1 MTTITGRIDVVRD
14 GAPHTVL
21 NYSSP
26 PTITMVSS
34 AEICLA
40 MQGEFLNNPAVNYL
54 TDELVPICI
63 IDDVEYQMG
72 VFVPGT
78 VETRIANGQ
87 KIDAVEA
94 YDRTLKVKQ
103 TRLEKRL
110 YIAKGTK
117 YSEAIKELLFLSGI
131 SIIIEDASAEVL
143 QTDREEWEVGTSH
156 LAIINELLAEI
167 NFYPLWFD
175 LKGYAH
181 LERIT
186 SLIDARIDHTYR
198 NDEASIITD
207 ASSSTLDVYD
217 AANVF
222 VAIYNNPET
231 DEVWTA
237 TAVNDQAFSSLS
249 TVRRG
254 RRIMADP
261 IRVDNIASQAALQE
275 YVDNIRN
282 ESLLST
288 EVITFSTALNP
299 VHQINDIVA
308 IDNDDLQGIYEETG
322 WIINMGPGQLMQHT
336 ARRILV
342 V

>member
-1 MTTITGRIDVVRD
+1 MATITGRIDVVRN
-14 GAPHTVL
+14 GAPHTIL
-21 NYSSP
+21 EFSTP

-40 MQGEFLNNPAVNYL
+40 MQGEFVNNPKVNYL
-54 TDELVPICI
+54 TDELIPICI
-63 IDDVEYQMG
+63 IDGIEYQLG

-78 VETRIANGQ
+78 IETRMANGR
-87 KIDAVEA
+87 KVDVVEA
-94 YDRTLKVKQ
+94 YDRTLKAKQ
-103 TRLEKRL
+103 TRIEKRL
-110 YIAKGTK
+110 NIAKGTR
-117 YSEAIKELLFLSGI
+117 YSEIIKELLFLCGI
-131 SIIIEDASAEVL
+131 YMIIEDTSEEVL
-143 QTDREEWEVGTSH
+143 QTDREEWEIGTSH
-156 LAIINELLAEI
+156 LTIINELLTEI

-186 SLIDARIDHTYR
+186 SLIDAPIDHTYR

-207 ASSSTLDVYD
+207 KSSSTLDIYD
-217 AANVF
+217 APNVF

-237 TAVNDQAFSSLS
+237 TAVNDQMFSSLS
-249 TVRRG
+249 TLRRG

-261 IRVDNIASQAALQE
+261 IHVDNIASQAALQE
-275 YVDNIRN
+275 YVNNIRN

-288 EVITFSTALNP
+288 EVIKFSTALNP

-308 IDNDDLQGIYEETG
+308 IDNNDLQGIYEETG
-322 WIINMGPGQLMQHT
+322 WTITMAPGQLMQHT